1 MIHPSRS
8 RGNRTRLS
16 LAGFGVMPWK
26 SNTIAKVGTVLWIV
40 SRFKPTGRQVDN
52 ERGDVLVRISSI
64 RPSHRARKDP
74 NEALGRFRDAITIA
88 STLMESQPP
97 PGSRQLSPGE
107 PARAAA
113 RAPRLRSGPRV
124 EKFVSHPFGP

>member
-64 RPSHRARKDP
+64 RPSTEPGKIRMRR
-74 NEALGRFRDAITIA
+74 LGAFG
-88 STLMESQPP
+88 TL
-97 PGSRQLSPGE
+97 
-107 PARAAA
+107 
-113 RAPRLRSGPRV
+113 LRSRLP
-124 EKFVSHPFGP
+124 